1 MNYLDEI
8 GLKRFWENIK
18 GKTVLSD
25 VVRKIVIVDDY
36 PEVEEQGV
44 LYLKI
49 GSSSGGGTDT
59 STELYYQLQDKIY
72 TSSSSGYNTKFGTDR
87 TILMNSSVVLDG
99 DRYRGSYAFDL
110 TLEAGKTYKL
120 AVEYISGEA
129 VSNGT
134 KENIISYAVRNSS
147 TETKIAEVFVKT
159 LTDSETTFTVNTTQ
173 TISAD
178 IYMTMYEGVQFTNL
192 TYKLSLKEVV

>member
-36 PEVEEQGV
+36 PDVEEDGV

-59 STELYYQLQDKIY
+59 PELYYQLQDKTY

-99 DRYRGSYAFDL
+99 DRYRTSYAFDL
-110 TLEAGKTYKL
+110 NLEAGKTYKL
-120 AVEYISGEA
+120 SVEYISGNA

-134 KENIISYAVRNSS
+134 KDNIISYAVRNVS
-147 TETKIAEVFVKT
+147 TSTKIKEVYVKT
-159 LTDSETTFTVNTTQ
+159 LTNAETTFTVDATQ
-173 TISAD
+173 SISAE

>member
-8 GLKRFWENIK
+8 GLKRFWGNIK

-49 GSSSGGGTDT
+49 GSSSGGETDT
-59 STELYYQLQDKIY
+59 PELYYQLQDKIY
-72 TSSSSGYNTKFGTDR
+72 SSSSSGYNTKFGTDR

-120 AVEYISGEA
+120 SVEYISGEA

-134 KENIISYAVRNSS
+134 KDNIISYAVRNAS
-147 TETKIAEVFVKT
+147 TSTKIKEVYVKT
-159 LTDSETTFTVNTTQ
+159 LTNAETTFTVDTTQ
-173 TISAD
+173 SISAE